1 MRSNIAPGP
10 PALPLLGHLLRYL
23 PDKLGFLS
31 RCAADY
37 GPIVKLNMGCRTY
50 LLNDPE
56 DVRHVLETNHSNYE
70 KSPRMT
76 SRRGRRLSG
85 SGLLTSKGEAHLVQR
100 RMMQPSFHQAAIAGF
115 ADAVVSTTQYM
126 LKDWGDGGERDV
138 AAEMMRLVQ
147 RILGRVLFSLDYPTD
162 APELARALETR
173 RRYIRY
179 HYRSL
184 FPWPEI
190 LPNRMNREYRR
201 ARRLID
207 QEIYRVIRERRRSGT
222 PSADLLSMLM
232 RAKYRD
238 GAVMSDAQL
247 RDEALILSITGYETT
262 GEALA
267 WTLYLLA
274 QHPDVERRL
283 FSEWRSV
290 LEGRLPDL
298 SELGK
303 LHYTEMVL
311 SESMRL
317 YPPTWIYVRVSKRPD
332 RLPSGVQIGAREKLY
347 LCPYVMHRNPRYF
360 PDPDRF
366 DPLRFDQSAIKS
378 RPRYAYFPFG
388 GGARVCIGQAFAM
401 MEGLLVLPC
410 ILQRFKFTLVPGQK
424 IVPEPS
430 ITLYPRN
437 GIRMQLVPRET

>member
-1 MRSNIAPGP
+1 
-10 PALPLLGHLLRYL
+10 
-23 PDKLGFLS
+23 
-31 RCAADY
+31 
-37 GPIVKLNMGCRTY
+37 
-50 LLNDPE
+50 
-56 DVRHVLETNHSNYE
+56 
-70 KSPRMT
+70 
-76 SRRGRRLSG
+76 
-85 SGLLTSKGEAHLVQR
+85 
-100 RMMQPSFHQAAIAGF
+100 MQASFHQLAIVGF

-138 AAEMMRLVQ
+138 ATEMMRLVQ

-173 RRYIRY
+173 RHYIRY

-190 LPNRMNREYRR
+190 LPNRMNRQYRC

-238 GAVMSDAQL
+238 GSVMSDPQL
-247 RDEALILSITGYETT
+247 RDEALILSITGYETM

-303 LHYTEMVL
+303 LRYTEMVL
-311 SESMRL
+311 KESMRL
-317 YPPTWIYVRVSKRPD
+317 YPPTWIYVRVARGSG
-332 RLPSGVQIGAREKLY
+332 RLPSGVRVGSREKLY

-360 PDPDRF
+360 PDPSRF
-366 DPLRFDQSAIKS
+366 DPSAVKS

-388 GGARVCIGQAFAM
+388 GGPRVCIGEAFAM

-437 GIRMQLVPRET
+437 GIRMQLAPRET